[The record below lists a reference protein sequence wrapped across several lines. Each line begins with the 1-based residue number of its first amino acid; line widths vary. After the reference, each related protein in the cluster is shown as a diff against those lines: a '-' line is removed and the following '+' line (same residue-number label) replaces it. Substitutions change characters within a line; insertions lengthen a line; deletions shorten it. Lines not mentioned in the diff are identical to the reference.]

1 MGNYTSKDPKHTQT
15 KMKIITIN
23 LPAKVLKIVDILSGE
38 NGIYPSRSEMI
49 RDAIKEFIMREFPF
63 LLNISDDK
71 NYQDAINDIMK
82 NGSLQI
88 QMNTR
93 SQLPQTATITENKH
107 IPSTPNENT
116 VEVGDRVFRI
126 IQK

>member
-71 NYQDAINDIMK
+71 NYQDAINEIMK
-82 NGSLQI
+82 NGKCQI
-88 QMNTR
+88 QMDTR
-93 SQLPQTATITENKH
+93 TQLPQTATITENKSL
-107 IPSTPNENT
+107 PSSPNDNM